1 LDTRSQNAGPS
12 GYAREVKFEFKE
24 SSIVS
29 LPGSQ
34 YYGGLL
40 TIAPWSDNSGG
51 LNHQFGLHDSGFSY
65 RSGLP
70 QSSTW
75 GAWRRVLIESV
86 NGSVGIGTTNPSHK
100 LDLIGTVRACEVK
113 VDISGAD
120 FVFEADY
127 ERLSLPELEEYINQ
141 HKRLPEI
148 QSAMEM
154 QEQGVNLGS
163 FNNQLLQKIEELTLY
178 IIEINNELMK
188 LKKENQRLRD
198 NIISN

>member
-1 LDTRSQNAGPS
+1 M
-12 GYAREVKFEFKE
+12 
-24 SSIVS
+24 
-29 LPGSQ
+29 
-34 YYGGLL
+34 
-40 TIAPWSDNSGG
+40 
-51 LNHQFGLHDSGFSY
+51 
-65 RSGLP
+65 
-70 QSSTW
+70 
-75 GAWRRVLIESV
+75 LIESV
-86 NGSVGIGTTNPSHK
+86 NGFVGIGTTNPSHK
-100 LDLIGTVRACEVK
+100 LDVIGTVRACEVK

-178 IIEINNELMK
+178 II
-188 LKKENQRLRD
+188 
-198 NIISN
+198 